1 MSVDLSVVQADK
13 AGRPASATAAEVSNQ
28 TEPLQHGG
36 VLNELVDECVCPIS
50 QSLMVDPV
58 MAADGHTYDK
68 SQIQSWIKQEESNN
82 RGIVRS
88 PQTREPLEN
97 KRLVPNVALRRTI
110 ERLINSGHL
119 PARVVAEWKESKEA
133 MQKSASSAKRDK
145 SLACAP
151 IGTKIVLRAM
161 LVPNPDPDLDQR
173 YINGTQPY
181 HDMVANLH
189 AATGSRGGGGLFG
202 GNRKPQ
208 SGRLLVANMPIDAVL
223 KAASTPDDEENAGR
237 LSTIVDFMAETEA
250 LPPAPMAAEAL
261 ISSVFREKD
270 AHGFGIGF
278 GRRRS
283 CDSCSAVE
291 HIIRRLASIENG
303 LPKPVQEEWAILDAE
318 LQRRGRADD
327 LKTLRQV
334 LSETTFDVHAIV
346 QAVDDNGSFTLAFSS
361 MMKDDGTTFTT
372 QVPSD
377 FIGAGGVVANSSA
390 SPQPLPRP
398 GALFGAPAAAGP
410 GFGERA
416 AAAPAPRG
424 LFGARPSDATALF
437 GRPGNRSRSLSPN
450 SEDGGGIVQIHTSE
464 VGAMM

>member
-1 MSVDLSVVQADK
+1 MSVNVSVVQAEKSDK
-13 AGRPASATAAEVSNQ
+13 PANATAAEVPNQ
-28 TEPLQHGG
+28 TEAPRHGG

-68 SQIQSWIKQEESNN
+68 SQIQSWIKQEESTN

-97 KRLVPNVALRRTI
+97 NRLVPNVALRRTI
-110 ERLINSGHL
+110 ERLINSGQL
-119 PARVVAEWKESKEA
+119 PAGVVAEWKESKEA
-133 MQKSASSAKRDK
+133 MQKSASSEKRDK

-151 IGTKIVLRAM
+151 IGTKIVLRTM
-161 LVPNPDPDLDQR
+161 LAPNPDPALDEA
-173 YINGTQPY
+173 YINGTRPF
-181 HDMVANLH
+181 HNMVANLH

-208 SGRLLVANMPIDAVL
+208 PGRLLVANMPTNAVL
-223 KAASTPDDEENAGR
+223 KVASTPDDEENTKR
-237 LSTIVDFMAETEA
+237 LSKIVDFMAEAEA
-250 LPPAPMAAEAL
+250 LPPAPMAAERL
-261 ISSVFREKD
+261 ISSVFNDKD

-334 LSETTFDVHAIV
+334 FSETTFDVHATV

-361 MMKDDGTTFTT
+361 MDKGDGTTFTA

-377 FIGAGGVVANSSA
+377 FIGAGGIVANSSA

-398 GALFGAPAAAGP
+398 GLFGAPAAAGP
-410 GFGERA
+410 GFG
-416 AAAPAPRG
+416 APAPRG
-424 LFGARPSDATALF
+424 LFGAGTSDRLDSPPLF
-437 GRPGNRSRSLSPN
+437 GMPGNRSRSQSPN
-450 SEDGGGIVQIHTSE
+450 SEDGGRILQTHTSE